1 MNLIDNLRQRKSFLT
16 TKDVMELLQLRRN
29 TVCDWVQA
37 GRIPAVR
44 TASGYR
50 FDPSVLADWL
60 VVRSTNRGRRYEPF
74 LPKRCRSRP
83 CRT

>member
-16 TKDVMELLQLRRN
+16 TKEVMELLQLRRN
-29 TVCDWVQA
+29 TVCDWAQA

-50 FDPSVLADWL
+50 FDPGVLADWL
-60 VVRSTNRGRRYEPF
+60 AARSTKPGREAA
-74 LPKRCRSRP
+74 
-83 CRT
+83 